1 MPADTITIQVNAEPK
16 TVRCGESIAGLLKE
30 LGKNP
35 QYLAVEKNRVLI
47 RRAEH
52 EQTILQAGDIIEIV
66 TLVGGG

>member
-1 MPADTITIQVNAEPK
+1 MPADTITIQVNAESK
-16 TVRCGESIAGLLKE
+16 TVQSGETIAGLLKE

-35 QYLAVEKNRVLI
+35 QYLAVEQNRLLI

-52 EQTILQAGDIIEIV
+52 AQTILQAGDIIEIV